1 MSRIVDVGDQMLRP
15 SPQRGLSGLGADA
28 RPAGRGRASAC
39 DGVGHS
45 GLVGDRPT
53 TENLTGDRMVGFE
66 KLLFNGLCDKRF
78 SHR

>member
-1 MSRIVDVGDQMLRP
+1 MLAIRCFAHRGSAAFLALAP
-15 SPQRGLSGLGADA
+15 MPAQRDA
-28 RPAGRGRASAC
+28 GRASAC
-39 DGVGHS
+39 DGVGHR